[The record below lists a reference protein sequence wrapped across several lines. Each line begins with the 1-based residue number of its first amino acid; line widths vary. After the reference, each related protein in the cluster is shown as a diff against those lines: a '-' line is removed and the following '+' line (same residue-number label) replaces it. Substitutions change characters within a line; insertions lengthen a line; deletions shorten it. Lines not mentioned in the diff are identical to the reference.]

1 MADNKVFIG
10 SYTKGEGNGLFYG
23 NFDNKSGKLSILGN
37 LDLENPAYL
46 TVKNEILYGVSET
59 NVFRGEN
66 GGALFSADFSEGI
79 TEGLKLLD
87 IKASHGKSP
96 CHLCITDNCIFVSN
110 YNEGSLSIFRLNGK
124 GLIEDSY
131 QSLTHFGS
139 SIREDRQKES
149 HVHFA
154 AISPDGSYLGLCDLG
169 MDKVFFYPYSKE
181 KGISTEAKI
190 ISCPPGSGPRHF
202 VFSLCG
208 NYLYVLTELKSTILC
223 YEYKNGDFIFLNEVS
238 ILPQDYKGKST
249 AAAIHLSPC
258 GNYLAASNRGHDSIA
273 VFKKE
278 KDGALTHLCHV
289 MTGKT
294 PRDFRFS
301 PCGKWLLS
309 ANQGSDTVSIFSFE
323 NEVFTK
329 KDEIEVPKPSCI
341 VFA

>member
-1 MADNKVFIG
+1 MAEYTIFIG
-10 SYTKGEGNGLFYG
+10 TFSKGKENGLFYG
-23 NFDNKSGKLSILGN
+23 NFDNKNGKLSIKEN
-37 LDLENPAYL
+37 LDIESPAYL
-46 TVKNEILYGVSET
+46 QVKDDILYVVSET
-59 NVFRGEN
+59 NVYMGEN
-66 GGALFSADFSEGI
+66 GGAVFSADFSVGYG
-79 TEGLKLLD
+79 EGLKLLD
-87 IKASHGKSP
+87 IKATHGKSP
-96 CHLCITDNCIFVSN
+96 CHLCITNDNIFVSN
-110 YNEGSLSIFRLNGK
+110 YSEGSLSIFRINGN

-190 ISCPPGSGPRHF
+190 INCPPGSGPRHF
-202 VFSLCG
+202 IFSLCG

-223 YEYKNGDFIFLNEVS
+223 YEYKNDDFIFLYEVS
-238 ILPQDYKGKST
+238 ILPQDYEGKST

-273 VFKKE
+273 VFKIDKE
-278 KDGALTHLCHV
+278 VALNHLCHV

-309 ANQGSDTVSIFSFE
+309 ANQGDDSVSIFSFE
-323 NEVFTK
+323 NELFTK
-329 KDEIEVPKPSCI
+329 KEEVKIPKPSCI
-341 VFA
+341 VFT